1 MEHIAPADVLRL
13 LETVGE
19 SIWQRSLVTDEIT
32 VTEGIWTALGYPAAE
47 IPRTL
52 DEALPLFHLDDVG
65 RILAEL
71 DKYLA
76 GKVADYRSQ
85 ARVRA
90 ANGDWRWLRIVGGT
104 ISRGESGEPVT
115 LGGVLTDITQE
126 IHAQNARALARERLA
141 QLTAREQ
148 HVLAGL
154 LHGLGSKD
162 IAAALGISIRTVES
176 YRAKLLH
183 KLEVR
188 NVCLIA
194 QLCAEADW
202 QGAFPPGPPPNRD
215 AKPGISLA

>member
-19 SIWQRSLVTDEIT
+19 SIWQRSLITDEIT

-52 DEALPLFHLDDVG
+52 DEALPLFHPEDVG

-71 DKYLA
+71 DRYLA
-76 GKVADYRSQ
+76 GKVGDYRSQ

-90 ANGDWRWLRIVGGT
+90 ADGSWRWLRIIGGT
-104 ISRGESGEPVT
+104 ISRGKSGEPVT

-126 IHAQNARALARERLA
+126 VCAQNARALARERLA
-141 QLTAREQ
+141 QLTEREQ

-154 LHGLGSKD
+154 LKGLSSKE

-176 YRAKLLH
+176 YRAKLLD
-183 KLEVR
+183 KLQVR
-188 NVCLIA
+188 SVSLIV
-194 QLCAEADW
+194 QLCAEAEW
-202 QGAFPPGPPPNRD
+202 RRAFPPADVPAAD
-215 AKPGISLA
+215 AAMVPI